1 MFKAYVI
8 TLVASLTAVA
18 AVLALWVV
26 RIWTS
31 DALLNERL
39 WHTQVVLVILASVLG
54 IVSASFHSRWFSSK
68 TAYIRDELGL

>member
-8 TLVASLTAVA
+8 TLVVSLVAVA
-18 AVLALWVV
+18 AVLALWVARV
-26 RIWTS
+26 WTS

-39 WHTQVVLVILASVLG
+39 WHTQVVLVVVASVLG
-54 IVSASFHSRWFSSK
+54 IVSASFHSRWFSSE